1 MSKNG
6 QNILVDLSNIWKEI
20 TEIKTKINKNEEE
33 INKLNIILRWNIK
46 MGGDKM
52 TKAEIIEEEDQPG
65 FPVGLIA
72 SFLPGSWGTKY
83 ECSNCEA
90 ELEGDEDTCPECGAE
105 LRH

>member
-1 MSKNG
+1 MRIKNITRAG
-6 QNILVDLSNIWKEI
+6 VDVLIS
-20 TEIKTKINKNEEE
+20 
-33 INKLNIILRWNIK
+33 RRNIK
-46 MGGDKM
+46 IGGDKM

-65 FPVGLIA
+65 FPEGLIA
-72 SFLPGSWGTKY
+72 SFLPGSWGKKY